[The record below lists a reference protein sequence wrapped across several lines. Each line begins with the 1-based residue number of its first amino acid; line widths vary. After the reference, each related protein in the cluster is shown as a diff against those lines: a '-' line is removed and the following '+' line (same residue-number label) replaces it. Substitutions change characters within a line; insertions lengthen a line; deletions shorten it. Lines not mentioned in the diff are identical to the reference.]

1 METLMPPPPRIVS
14 AQIDDEA
21 LHVRFADG
29 RSLGVPLTFF
39 PTLRRATPVERKSM
53 RLETPWTLRWPRLD
67 YDIGAEGLLTGA
79 RKRSDLSALANALRN
94 SKIRRRKATVV
105 A

>member
-14 AQIDDEA
+14 ARIDDEA
-21 LHVRFADG
+21 LHVCFADG
-29 RSLGVPLTFF
+29 RRLGVPLTFF
-39 PTLRRATPVERKSM
+39 PTLRRATPAERKSM

-79 RKRSDLSALANALRN
+79 RDRSDLNALVKTLRKP
-94 SKIRRRKATVV
+94 KIRRRKAIV
-105 A
+105 AA